1 MKEKLKKFYI
11 KHKFEIWFA
20 GVMATLLG
28 MSCAGLYIYKKGKDY
43 GISLTE
49 HESEGKAILEALQ
62 GAGIGLSALNAN
74 EIDDD
79 IFTEIA
85 PQIEG
90 LLLEEGLDEG
100 GIDKNYIIKFPK
112 FGDAENGYYEVVKK
126 LHVFV
131 QDIGDVKE
139 A

>member
-1 MKEKLKKFYI
+1 MKEKLKKFYN
-11 KHKFEIWFA
+11 KHKVEIWFTGIMTA
-20 GVMATLLG
+20 LFGAT
-28 MSCAGLYIYKKGKDY
+28 CAGIYIYRKGRND
-43 GISLTE
+43 GIEIAE
-49 HESEGKAILEALQ
+49 HAAEGKVILDALKD
-62 GAGIGLSALNAN
+62 AGFTYSALNVH
-74 EIDDD
+74 EIDED

-100 GIDKNYIIKFPK
+100 GIDKDYIIKFPK
-112 FGDAENGYYEVVKK
+112 FGDTENGYYEVIKH

-131 QDIGDVKE
+131 QDIGDAKE

>member
-1 MKEKLKKFYI
+1 MKEKLKKFYN

-20 GVMATLLG
+20 GVMTTLLG
-28 MSCAGLYIYKKGKDY
+28 MSCIGLYIYKKGKDY
-43 GISLTE
+43 GISLTK

-62 GAGIGLSALNAN
+62 GAGIGLNAL
-74 EIDDD
+74 
-79 IFTEIA
+79 FTEIA

-112 FGDAENGYYEVVKK
+112 FGDTENGYYEVVKK

-131 QDIGDVKE
+131 QDIGDAKE
-139 A
+139 T